1 MNLKMDFIFKFRN
14 ECRAAGRAE
23 KVDEKKWG
31 HFCSF
36 HVPFLSYDPYI
47 VQKSGFFQF
56 CADLSMLKQFTYIHL
71 KGFVTCFQKMLLF
84 TVLQLNVL
92 KI

>member
-36 HVPFLSYDPYI
+36 HVPFLSYDP
-47 VQKSGFFQF
+47 
-56 CADLSMLKQFTYIHL
+56 
-71 KGFVTCFQKMLLF
+71 
-84 TVLQLNVL
+84 
-92 KI
+92 